1 MEFLFEKLCQVS
13 QSRGEVPGPQ
23 SLSRGRYLQET
34 ATEVTLGRVH
44 YGHWA
49 LGQTMP
55 LTPVPPSPGFKPS
68 GPMLKVCVFKKNV
81 DALLP
86 VSTGDSKSKGAD
98 SARAPVIGQHCS
110 RKSA

>member
-1 MEFLFEKLCQVS
+1 MADGWVVSVEFLFEKLCQVS

-68 GPMLKVCVFKKNV
+68 GPMLKVCVFKKMLYFLFPQGTQKAKV
-81 DALLP
+81 QIVPGLP
-86 VSTGDSKSKGAD
+86 L
-98 SARAPVIGQHCS
+98 
-110 RKSA
+110 